1 MKSDL
6 GRGLIEALNEITAID
21 PENIQFCCAEWFW
34 KRQVNSYAL
43 QIEPDRFKCKDRAIL
58 DYREALH
65 IEKIRNEFFVQ
76 LQELLQK
83 QQGRDESQ

>member
-1 MKSDL
+1 MKSRL
-6 GRGLIEALNEITAID
+6 LIRKTSSFIV
-21 PENIQFCCAEWFW
+21 QSGFG
-34 KRQVNSYAL
+34 
-43 QIEPDRFKCKDRAIL
+43 KDRSILMRYRLNQTGLSIKTELYIL

-83 QQGRDESQ
+83 QQGRDETG